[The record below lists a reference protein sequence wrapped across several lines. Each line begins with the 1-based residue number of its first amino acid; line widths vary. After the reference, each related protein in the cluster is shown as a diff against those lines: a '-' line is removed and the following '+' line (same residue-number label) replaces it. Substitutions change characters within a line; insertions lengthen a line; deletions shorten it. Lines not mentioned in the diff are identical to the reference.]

1 MVSPLPG
8 EWWVFVIL
16 GLGAGVISGM
26 LGVGSGVV
34 LIPVLV
40 LLSHFEQKAAQ
51 GTALAVMVPMALVGA
66 IRYWRNPAIELNGAV
81 IGLLILGAVVG
92 TLFGT
97 ELAARLPAGVL
108 RKFFAVF
115 LMLVAVRMFTLTPRP
130 QEIRRAGSPGG
141 PAHTEAVSQGDRH
154 ESAES
159 Q

>member
-1 MVSPLPG
+1 MGPWPG
-8 EWWVFVIL
+8 EWWVFVVL

-81 IGLLILGAVVG
+81 IGLLVLGAVVG

-115 LMLVAVRMFTLTPRP
+115 LMLVAVRMFTLAPRP
-130 QEIRRAGSPGG
+130 QEARRAAGAGSQG
-141 PAHTEAVSQGDRH
+141 HTEAVSRGDRN
-154 ESAES
+154 EAAEE
-159 Q
+159 